1 MHWHLTEESSLIIEK
16 YITGI
21 ESRIATIQIMAAA
34 R

>member
-1 MHWHLTEESSLIIEK
+1 MHWHLTEASFFNIEK

-21 ESRIATIQIMAAA
+21 ESRIAATQITAAA